1 MHLKYPGETV
11 APRGLK
17 LLGKLICIMLV
28 EEPRMKGNMSDEEKL
43 DEYWWHFNSNLISAQ
58 LPEKLNKVTKFS
70 VPDSSLTA
78 AY

>member
-1 MHLKYPGETV
+1 
-11 APRGLK
+11 
-17 LLGKLICIMLV
+17 MLV
-28 EEPRMKGNMSDEEKL
+28 EEPRMRGNMSDEEKL
-43 DEYWWHFNSNLISAQ
+43 DEYWWHFNSKLISAQ